1 MPGTAAR
8 GTRGDAGDAEHDR
21 AHRKVLAP
29 PCTLAEH
36 ALAEEQQ
43 HEQADGHRRLHDH
56 ERDQQQ
62 GNDLQRPAKHRKPG
76 SREPACTA
84 QQVQGKRGVQVLGV
98 RSALGV
104 HRLQR
109 DP

>member
-1 MPGTAAR
+1 MPSAAVGGTQ
-8 GTRGDAGDAEHDR
+8 GDTDDADDDREHR
-21 AHRKVLAP
+21 EVLAP
-29 PCTLAEH
+29 PGTLAEH

-62 GNDLQRPAKHRKPG
+62 GNDLQWPAKHRKPG
-76 SREPACTA
+76 SCQPARAA
-84 QQVQGKRGVQVLGV
+84 QQVQRKRGVQVLGV

>member
-1 MPGTAAR
+1 VPGAAVR
-8 GTRGDAGDAEHDR
+8 RAGGDTGHADDDREHR
-21 AHRKVLAP
+21 EVLAP
-29 PCTLAEH
+29 PGTLAEH
-36 ALAEEQQ
+36 ALAKEQQ

-56 ERDQQQ
+56 QRDQQQ
-62 GNDLQRPAKHRKPG
+62 RHDLQRPAKHRKPR
-76 SREPACTA
+76 SRQPACTA

-98 RSALGV
+98 GSALGV

>member
-1 MPGTAAR
+1 VPGAAAW
-8 GTRGDAGDAEHDR
+8 GTRGDAGDADHDR
-21 AHRKVLAP
+21 AHREVLAP
-29 PCTLAEH
+29 PGTLAEH

-56 ERDQQQ
+56 KRDQQQ
-62 GNDLQRPAKHRKPG
+62 RHDLQRPAKHRKPR
-76 SREPACTA
+76 SRKPASTA
-84 QQVQGKRGVQVLGV
+84 QQVQRKRGVQVLGV

>member
-1 MPGTAAR
+1 VSGAAVR
-8 GTRGDAGDAEHDR
+8 GTGGDTDDAEHNR
-21 AHRKVLAP
+21 AHREVLAP
-29 PCTLAEH
+29 AGTLAEH

-62 GNDLQRPAKHRKPG
+62 GNDLQRPAKHRK
-76 SREPACTA
+76 SRSRQPACTA
-84 QQVQGKRGVQVLGV
+84 QQVQGKRGVQVLGMG
-98 RSALGV
+98 SALGV

>member
-1 MPGTAAR
+1 MPRAAVR
-8 GTRGDAGDAEHDR
+8 GTGGDTSYADDDR
-21 AHRKVLAP
+21 EHRKVLAP
-29 PCTLAEH
+29 PGTLAEH
-36 ALAEEQQ
+36 ALAKEQQ

-62 GNDLQRPAKHRKPG
+62 RHDLQRPAKHRKPG
-76 SREPACTA
+76 SRQPARAT
-84 QQVQGKRGVQVLGV
+84 QQVEGKRGVQVLGV

>member
-1 MPGTAAR
+1 MPGAAVR
-8 GTRGDAGDAEHDR
+8 GTGGDTDDADHDR
-21 AHRKVLAP
+21 AHREVLAP
-29 PCTLAEH
+29 SGALAEH

-62 GNDLQRPAKHRKPG
+62 GNNLQRPAKHRKPG
-76 SREPACTA
+76 PRQPASAA
-84 QQVQGKRGVQVLGV
+84 QQVQRKRGVQVLGMG
-98 RSALGV
+98 SALGV

>member
-1 MPGTAAR
+1 MARAALRPGGR
-8 GTRGDAGDAEHDR
+8 DAGHADHDR
-21 AHRKVLAP
+21 EHRDVLAP
-29 PCTLAEH
+29 PSTLAEH
-36 ALAEEQQ
+36 ALAKEQQ

-76 SREPACTA
+76 SRQPAGAT
-84 QQVQGKRGVQVLGV
+84 QQVQGKRGMQVLGV
-98 RSALGV
+98 GSALGV